1 MFLQGGLG
9 NQLFG
14 WAAGL
19 AYSKKLELPL
29 VLNSSQLYQWG
40 FQLNE
45 FDISNYTLVET
56 PQEFRRVAQR
66 LSPITRA
73 LKSKTYYEKE
83 FTFNQEFLNQSHW
96 RNLHGYFQSWKYFE
110 HLFPEIKATL
120 TKDDVT
126 RSKTYRELQSQ
137 FQTCNYIA
145 VHVRRGDYVGLQ
157 SYHGLIGPEY
167 YKKAISLA
175 ENQLHTSRLVVFSD
189 DVDAASEIIG
199 DAELYVDSTKLKSSV
214 ETLLLMSQA
223 KSIIGAN
230 SSFSLWAGYLSD
242 EANFNV
248 YPKPWF
254 KSLNHSMR
262 DLVLDKHLI
271 LNGR

>member
-1 MFLQGGLG
+1 
-9 NQLFG
+9 
-14 WAAGL
+14 
-19 AYSKKLELPL
+19 
-29 VLNSSQLYQWG
+29 
-40 FQLNE
+40 
-45 FDISNYTLVET
+45 
-56 PQEFRRVAQR
+56 
-66 LSPITRA
+66 
-73 LKSKTYYEKE
+73 
-83 FTFNQEFLNQSHW
+83 
-96 RNLHGYFQSWKYFE
+96 
-110 HLFPEIKATL
+110 LFPEIKATL

-137 FQTCNYIA
+137 FQTWNYIA

-175 ENQLHTSRLVVFSD
+175 ENQLHNSRLVVFSD